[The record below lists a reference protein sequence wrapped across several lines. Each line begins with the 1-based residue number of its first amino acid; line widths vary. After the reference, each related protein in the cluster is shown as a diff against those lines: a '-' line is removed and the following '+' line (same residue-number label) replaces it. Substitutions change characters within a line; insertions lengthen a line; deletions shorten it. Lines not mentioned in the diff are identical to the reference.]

1 MKRSFDKLV
10 WREVVF
16 QRPFEVEEI
25 FNLLTHLSGL
35 TRRKQLVWEIRG
47 NGKGK
52 VKYLIGMEESDEI
65 KIKKIFNSHAITL
78 SFSNSTIAKRK
89 DMTLAK
95 ELKITHRSLS
105 LKTTDITS
113 MTRASL
119 ACLASLTK
127 NEEMCL
133 QVIVGASSPPKP
145 VRNDDLV
152 DPTATVWQI
161 ICGNLPPI
169 SPENKQLLKEK
180 QKYSQF
186 QSIIRLGIASGSPKR
201 EQELL
206 QLMLSSLRI
215 IESSGARISL
225 KSTKNSLIGGAHTP
239 WHYPLRL
246 SARELG
252 CFWLTPFDSEELPG
266 VSSVTPKL
274 NLPPL
279 WLKSSAPRAFGCT
292 VTGGHSNEIKELA
305 ISEESALHHTILT
318 APSGSGK
325 SNILLTL
332 ANDDCSKGRSLLLID
347 PKTDLVNDLLE
358 RLPEHRKND
367 VVVIDPS
374 SPRPV
379 GFNPFSLVDSGI
391 SPELVADS
399 ILAVFKDIYKDS
411 WGIHSQDVL
420 SNALLTLART
430 KNASLIMLPPLLTDK
445 SFRDKILKSIDDPL
459 GVEPFWQNFE
469 NLSKGEKTQLIAP
482 VLNKTRQFLL
492 LPQLRNTV
500 CQLNSSFS
508 LTDLFFKRK
517 IILVKLNKGVIGAE
531 TAKMIGSLL
540 VGLTWTFA
548 LKRTEIRPEKRHFI
562 SIMIDELQDYLRLPT
577 DLSDALSQSR
587 GLGIGL
593 TLSHQY
599 RHQLDSSKDLQAG
612 IDANCKNK
620 ICFGLEMADAN
631 QMAKLSGG
639 ALTANDFNKLPKYHL
654 YANLLVDGKMTGWLS
669 GKSYPPAK
677 PIRELTEIYNQS
689 MQNYGRDI
697 KEIEAEFMELLGFNS
712 PKKAPAPIENIGRKR
727 RKES

>member
-1 MKRSFDKLV
+1 MKRKYNNLV

-16 QRPFEVEEI
+16 QRPFEVDEI

-35 TRRKQLVWEIRG
+35 TRRKQIVWEVRG

-52 VKYLIGMEESDEI
+52 IRYLLGLEETDEI
-65 KIKKIFNSHAITL
+65 KIKKIFNSHAVSL
-78 SFSNSTIAKRK
+78 SFSDSTIAKRK
-89 DMTLAK
+89 DMTLTK
-95 ELKITHRSLS
+95 ELRITYRNLA

-113 MTRASL
+113 MTRACLSAMTSL
-119 ACLASLTK
+119 AK
-127 NEEMCL
+127 NEEMCS

-145 VRNDDLV
+145 VNTDNLV
-152 DPTATVWQI
+152 DPSATVWQI

-169 SPENKQLLKEK
+169 SPENKQLFKEK

-186 QSIIRLGIASGSPKR
+186 QSVVRLGIASGSPKR
-201 EQELL
+201 EQELI

-215 IESSGARISL
+215 LESSGARISL
-225 KSTKNSLIGGAHTP
+225 KSTKNSLLGHAHTP

-279 WLKSSAPRAFGCT
+279 WLKSRAPRAFGCT
-292 VTGGHSNEIKELA
+292 VTGGSHNDIKELA
-305 ISEESALHHTILT
+305 ISEQSALQHTVLT
-318 APSGSGK
+318 SPTGSGK

-332 ANDDCSKGRSLLLID
+332 ALEDCKAGRSILLID

-374 SPRPV
+374 SHSPV
-379 GFNPFSLVDSGI
+379 GFNPFSLIGAGV

-399 ILAVFKDIYKDS
+399 ILSVFKDIFKDN
-411 WGIHSQDVL
+411 WGIRSQDVL
-420 SNALLTLART
+420 SNALLTLAKT
-430 KNASLIMLPPLLTDK
+430 KNASLVMLTPLLTDK
-445 SFRDKILKSIDDPL
+445 KYRDKILKDIQDPL
-459 GVEPFWQNFE
+459 GVEPFWQSFE
-469 NLSKGEKTQLIAP
+469 NLSSGEKSQLIAP

-492 LPQLRNTV
+492 LPQLRNTI
-500 CQLNSSFS
+500 CQLNSKFV
-508 LTDLFFKRK
+508 LTDLFYKRK
-517 IILVKLNKGVIGAE
+517 IILVKLNKGVIGSE
-531 TAKMIGSLL
+531 TAKLIGSLL

-548 LKRTEIRPEKRHFI
+548 LKRAEIKPEKRHFI
-562 SIMIDELQDYLRLPT
+562 SIIIDELQDYLRLPT

-599 RHQLDSSKDLQAG
+599 RHQLSPEIKAG

-620 ICFGLEMADAN
+620 ICFGLEMDDAK
-631 QMAKLSGG
+631 QMANLSDG
-639 ALTANDFNKLPKYHL
+639 LTALDFYKLPRYHL

-669 GKSYPPAK
+669 GKSYPPIK
-677 PIRELTEIYNQS
+677 PIREMTEIYNQS
-689 MQNYGRDI
+689 MQNYGRQS
-697 KEIEAEFMELLGFNS
+697 KEIEAEFMELLGFNDQ
-712 PKKAPAPIENIGRKR
+712 KKDKEPIKDIGRKK
-727 RKES
+727 RKTT